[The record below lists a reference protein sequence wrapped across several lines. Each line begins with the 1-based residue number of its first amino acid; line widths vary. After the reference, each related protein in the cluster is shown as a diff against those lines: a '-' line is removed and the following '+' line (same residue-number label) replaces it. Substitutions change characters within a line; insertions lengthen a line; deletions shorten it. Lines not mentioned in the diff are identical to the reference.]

1 MGVRRFNDPNTG
13 RWAPVLTHINA
24 VIGWDNK
31 SLSTILEEIISKVDD
46 KEAENADDIEI
57 WQMEPGKVYV
67 KDGKL
72 HICVENNGE
81 FDYEVITVGSDG
93 LKVVGRDGQGNPP
106 YTEDVYRDVDKFH
119 IATSE
124 YDFRVRALR
133 NPGFWLIPG
142 DVNSDY
148 DGNIPKVAYV
158 SNPTYNNIDD
168 EYVQYVYAFCYD
180 GTIVEAYA
188 YGDTEDDTEW
198 YHEVED
204 TTVIWNIVKDL
215 KDITEIQLDNT
226 ILPRTGGTINI
237 PLASIS
243 NNGAMS
249 SSDKSFINKFLCLL
263 GGSADNYDLS
273 DMGQSLDV
281 TGSYDG
287 NNNLLNYYAA
297 ITDNS
302 ENAGIVI
309 STTSKTSTPSVYDK
323 QLLISPS
330 GIYFRKG
337 TSSNNWGSWELVG
350 GGITTADKTKLDAI
364 RVVDETSS
372 EFEAL
377 TMSYFTMGSHR
388 VTGANGN
395 GYITA
400 DSKLYYTYIVGG
412 YPVQQKMDMGKIYY
426 RGCDS
431 HGVWNNWT
439 AYVDAKAPINS
450 PSLTGTPTAPT
461 AASGTNTTQI
471 ATTAFVQGELA
482 NRYPMVTITEADYQ
496 DLVDDNEVDPNVLYV
511 IVDNT

>member
-93 LKVVGRDGQGNPP
+93 LKVVGRNGQGNPP

-148 DGNIPKVAYV
+148 AGNIPKVAYV
-158 SNPTYNNIDD
+158 SNPTYDVD

-204 TTVIWNIVKDL
+204 ATVIWNIVKDL
-215 KDITEIQLDNT
+215 KDITEIQLVNT
-226 ILPRTGGTINI
+226 TLPRTGGTINI
-237 PLASIS
+237 PLATIH

-249 SSDKSFINKFLCLL
+249 SSDKSLISKFLRLL
-263 GGSADNYDLS
+263 GGSTDNYDLS

-287 NNNLLNYYAA
+287 NNTLLNYYAA

-323 QLLISPS
+323 QLLISPG
-330 GIYFRKG
+330 GIYFRNG
-337 TSSNNWGSWELVG
+337 TSSNTWGNW
-350 GGITTADKTKLDAI
+350 T
-364 RVVDETSS
+364 
-372 EFEAL
+372 
-377 TMSYFTMGSHR
+377 
-388 VTGANGN
+388 
-395 GYITA
+395 
-400 DSKLYYTYIVGG
+400 TYI
-412 YPVQQKMDMGKIYY
+412 
-426 RGCDS
+426 
-431 HGVWNNWT
+431 
-439 AYVDAKAPINS
+439 DAQAPINS

-496 DLVDDNEVDPNVLYV
+496 DLVDNDEVDPNVLYV